1 MRLQEQES
9 VMVIHRML
17 IDPAKR
23 REMEAG
29 ARHALKYALLT
40 RRFSADSRRYAHA
53 WIAMIRLVGLYDRGK
68 GLET

>member
-29 ARHALKYALLT
+29 ARHALK
-40 RRFSADSRRYAHA
+40 
-53 WIAMIRLVGLYDRGK
+53 
-68 GLET
+68 